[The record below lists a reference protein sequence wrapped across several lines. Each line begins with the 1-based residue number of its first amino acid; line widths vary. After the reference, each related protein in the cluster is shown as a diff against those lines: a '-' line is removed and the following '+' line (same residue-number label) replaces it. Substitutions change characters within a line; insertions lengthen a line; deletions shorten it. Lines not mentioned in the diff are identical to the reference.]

1 MQLGLSMS
9 RIASDNN
16 CVQEKASSEMKA
28 EIKALEGAVSELGVN
43 IKEIKE
49 IISNRSPTKKR
60 RDSKK

>member
-1 MQLGLSMS
+1 MS

-16 CVQEKASSEMKA
+16 FIQEKTRSEMKA
-28 EIKALEGAVSELGVN
+28 DIKGLEGAVSELGVN
-43 IKEIKE
+43 IKEIKD